1 MDKSLLIFIAIGL
14 GFLYLVTTFVGDI
27 QEEDEKYQNLEYQSK
42 HQYDQYQ
49 TVDSIGR
56 EILDLTGTNAD
67 IQIEAWNQSRVK
79 QEFLGL
85 FPDFDAMIKFTKERT
100 RGDALQAKL
109 LKNIDNV
116 EGKYF
121 SGTVNAE
128 QAKRELDL
136 LK

>member
-85 FPDFDAMIKFTKERT
+85 FPWEPP
-100 RGDALQAKL
+100 G
-109 LKNIDNV
+109 
-116 EGKYF
+116 
-121 SGTVNAE
+121 
-128 QAKRELDL
+128 
-136 LK
+136 